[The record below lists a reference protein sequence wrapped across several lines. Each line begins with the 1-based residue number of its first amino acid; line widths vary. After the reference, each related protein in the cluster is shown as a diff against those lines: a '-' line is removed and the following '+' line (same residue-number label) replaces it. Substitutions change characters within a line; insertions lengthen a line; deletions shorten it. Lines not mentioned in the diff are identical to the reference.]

1 MILPARDPALGYSSA
16 AQRSRR
22 RSAITLGRP
31 QPSAYSVSL
40 FSPVTAISHSQ
51 GPCRAA
57 EGTRWSF
64 FLLHM
69 LSLRRGP
76 ALDRPSASV
85 RFFFVSPRRE
95 PSTSVTKKE
104 AHPISTPQ
112 RPRQRVRQIQS
123 FPPLRFGPRCPSSVR
138 LHRRVASSSV
148 RGGSGRRVRSRGL
161 DLRSGSFFLP
171 PVARVRVDELSR
183 LSVRHDTG
191 GTTPTLYFPAW
202 SPVCRGA
209 SIATPTDR

>member
-64 FLLHM
+64 FLFR
-69 LSLRRGP
+69 SGEDRRWTGH
-76 ALDRPSASV
+76 
-85 RFFFVSPRRE
+85 PRACVFSSFLRE